1 MSMDFDKIL
10 GVHEKALNVQAK
22 RLQLLAGNLANA
34 DTPNFKARDIDFR
47 AAMADANAALSS
59 QSMQRTDKGHYAGAT
74 VSTGGASPM
83 YRNPLQSSL
92 DGNTVDVQTERG
104 EFAQA
109 AFRYQAALQFVD
121 SKLRGIVAAL
131 KGE

>member
-1 MSMDFDKIL
+1 MSMSFDKIL
-10 GVHEKALNVQAK
+10 GVHEKALNVHAK
-22 RLQLLAGNLANA
+22 RVELLAGNLANA

-47 AAMADANAALSS
+47 AALSDANAQLSAS
-59 QSMQRTDKGHYAGAT
+59 PVKRTHAGHQAGAA
-74 VSTGGASPM
+74 VSTGGSTPL